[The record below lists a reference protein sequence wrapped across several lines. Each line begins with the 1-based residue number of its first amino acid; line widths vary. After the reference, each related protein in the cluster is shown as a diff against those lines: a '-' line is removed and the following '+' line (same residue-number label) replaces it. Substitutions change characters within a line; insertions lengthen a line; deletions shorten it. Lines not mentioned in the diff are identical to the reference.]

1 MLNYPRMTPVYLTQM
16 YELKDKDGNIWALL
30 DAGGF
35 SVNKSGIPF
44 TATVCDHAT
53 EQENRPLKV
62 IGGIKGIVNSEV
74 ALHIF

>member
-16 YELKDKDGNIWALL
+16 YELKDQDGNIWALL

-44 TATVCDHAT
+44 IAIASDH
-53 EQENRPLKV
+53 
-62 IGGIKGIVNSEV
+62 GIE
-74 ALHIF
+74 